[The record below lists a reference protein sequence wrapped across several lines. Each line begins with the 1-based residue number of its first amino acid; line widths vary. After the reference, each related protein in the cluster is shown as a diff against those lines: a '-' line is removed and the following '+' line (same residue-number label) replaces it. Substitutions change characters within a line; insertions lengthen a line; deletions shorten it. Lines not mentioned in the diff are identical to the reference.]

1 MERIWTML
9 TTPNEG
15 LMGIIFN
22 NLGIPFI
29 FIEISVYALLFTQVL
44 NIKYTKKQFIIYV
57 LSLAV
62 LSGISNSL
70 LVRPYSVY
78 LNMLSCII
86 LTIIIFRCNFFKAVL
101 AEFMPMIVNVVF
113 ETIISKIFMVLFG
126 LSYEELYLIPLTRL
140 CITLLIYLSIYL
152 LYRLI
157 KYYKINIVFIDGIR
171 NRTKFILILNFIFA
185 IIAIAMQFYIIGFY
199 LDKLPVFITLM
210 SAISLIVYFSISIFS
225 LLKTTKLEITSQ
237 SLEEAQLYNKTLQL
251 LHDNMRIIKHDFSN
265 IMQSIAGYIANDDM
279 KGLEKYYKS
288 VNKEYDNLNN
298 LAALDPSLINDPA
311 LYSLIAS
318 KYLLAEQ
325 ENVNFNVSIK
335 PHFDKIPVSPY
346 ILTRILGILLDNAVE
361 AAKNSVEKE
370 IFFEVTGPFENT
382 KFTKYVISIKN
393 SYSNKDV
400 NIDRTREKGFTSKT
414 EEKGSHG
421 LGLWEVNKI
430 LNKSDNLNLF
440 TNKTKELFIQDLEIF
455 VK

>member
-22 NLGIPFI
+22 KWGIPFI
-29 FIEISVYALLFTQVL
+29 FIEISLHVLLFTTVF
-44 NIKYTKKQFIIYV
+44 NITATRRQKIISILL
-57 LSLAV
+57 LSL
-62 LSGISNSL
+62 
-70 LVRPYSVY
+70 
-78 LNMLSCII
+78 LSCISNTI
-86 LTIIIFRCNFFKAVL
+86 LPKPYSSYINMVLYPIFIMLIFKVKLLKAVL
-101 AEFMPMIVNVVF
+101 AEFIPTITIVVL
-113 ETIISKIFMVLFG
+113 ETIFCKIGIILFNI
-126 LSYEELYLIPLTRL
+126 SYEELYLIPLSRL
-140 CITLLIYLSIYL
+140 FITVLIYLSTYL
-152 LYRLI
+152 IYRLI
-157 KYYKINIVFIDGIR
+157 KHYRINIILIEGMSKR
-171 NRTKFILILNFIFA
+171 SKFILILNSVFA

-210 SAISLIVYFSISIFS
+210 STISLIVYFSISIFS
-225 LLKTTKLEITSQ
+225 LLKTAKLEITSQ

-370 IFFEVTGPFENT
+370 IFFEVTGPYENT
-382 KFTKYVISIKN
+382 KFTKYVISIRN

-440 TNKTKELFIQDLEIF
+440 TTKTKELFIQDLEIF

>member
-22 NLGIPFI
+22 NWGIPFI

-70 LVRPYSVY
+70 LVRPYSTY
-78 LNMLSCII
+78 INMISELILII
-86 LTIIIFRCNFFKAVL
+86 TVFRTKFFKSII
-101 AEFMPMIVNVVF
+101 AEFIPMLVTVVF
-113 ETIISKIFMVLFG
+113 ETVISKIFMVLFNLG
-126 LSYEELYLIPLTRL
+126 YEELYLIPISRL
-140 CITLLIYLSIYL
+140 CITLLIYLCLYL
-152 LYRLI
+152 LYRLV
-157 KYYKINIVFIDGIR
+157 KYYKINIVFIDNMTKR
-171 NRTKFILILNFIFA
+171 NKLILILNFIFA
-185 IIAIAMQFYIIGFY
+185 IIAISMQFYIVVFY
-199 LDKLPVFITLM
+199 MKSLPAFVTLL
-210 SAISLIVYFSISIFS
+210 SILSLIVYFSISIFS

-393 SYSNKDV
+393 SYSNKDI

-440 TNKTKELFIQDLEIF
+440 TTKTKELFIQDLEIF

>member
-22 NLGIPFI
+22 KWGIPFI
-29 FIEISVYALLFTQVL
+29 FIEAIVFALLFTQIL
-44 NIKYTKKQFIIYV
+44 NIKYTKKQFVIYV
-57 LSLAV
+57 LSLCFV
-62 LSGISNSL
+62 SCLSSTFL
-70 LVRPYSVY
+70 DKPYSVY
-78 LNMLSCII
+78 LNMIADFILII
-86 LTIIIFRCNFFKAVL
+86 YVFKCSILKGII
-101 AEFMPMIVNVVF
+101 AEFIPKILIVVL
-113 ETIISKIFMVLFG
+113 ETIFCKIFMILFN
-126 LSYEELYLIPLTRL
+126 LSYEDLYLIPITRL
-140 CITLLIYLSIYL
+140 FITILIYLSTYL
-152 LYRLI
+152 IYRLI
-157 KYYKINIVFIDGIR
+157 KHFKLNIILIENMSR
-171 NRTKFILILNFIFA
+171 KNKFILILNFIFA
-185 IIAIAMQFYIIGFY
+185 IIAIAMQIYIIMFY
-199 LDKLPVFITLM
+199 METLPFLVTLLGI
-210 SAISLIVYFSISIFS
+210 ISLVIYFCISIFS
-225 LLKTTKLEITSQ
+225 LFKTTKLEVTNQ

-393 SYSNKDV
+393 SYSNKDI

-440 TNKTKELFIQDLEIF
+440 TTKTKELFIQDLEIF

>member
-22 NLGIPFI
+22 NFGIPFI
-29 FIEISVYALLFTQVL
+29 FIEISVCALLFTQIL
-44 NIKYTKKQFIIYV
+44 NIKFTKKQFVIYV
-57 LSLAV
+57 ISLAII
-62 LSGISNSL
+62 SGISNTL
-70 LVRPYSVY
+70 LGKPYSTY
-78 LNMLSCII
+78 LNMFVGILLII
-86 LTIIIFRCNFFKAVL
+86 YLFKCKFLKGIL
-101 AEFMPMIVNVVF
+101 AEFIPMIITVIF
-113 ETIISKIFMVLFG
+113 ETIISKIFMVLFDVN
-126 LSYEELYLIPLTRL
+126 YEELYLIPITRL
-140 CITLLIYLSIYL
+140 SITLLIYLSIYL

-157 KYYKINIVFIDGIR
+157 KYYKINIVFIEGIR

-225 LLKTTKLEITSQ
+225 LLKTAKLEMTSQ

-370 IFFEVTGPFENT
+370 IFFEVTGPYENT

-440 TNKTKELFIQDLEIF
+440 TTKTKELFIQDLEIF

>member
-1 MERIWTML
+1 MERTWTML

-22 NLGIPFI
+22 NFGIPFI

-70 LVRPYSVY
+70 LVRPYSTY
-78 LNMLSCII
+78 INMISELILII
-86 LTIIIFRCNFFKAVL
+86 TVFRTKFFKSII
-101 AEFMPMIVNVVF
+101 AEFIPMLVTVVF
-113 ETIISKIFMVLFG
+113 ETVISKIFMVLFNLG
-126 LSYEELYLIPLTRL
+126 YEELYLIPISRL
-140 CITLLIYLSIYL
+140 CITLLIYLCLYL
-152 LYRLI
+152 LYRLV
-157 KYYKINIVFIDGIR
+157 KYYKINIVFIDNMTKR
-171 NRTKFILILNFIFA
+171 NKLILILNFIFA
-185 IIAIAMQFYIIGFY
+185 IIAISMQFYIVVFY
-199 LDKLPVFITLM
+199 MKSLPAFVTLL
-210 SAISLIVYFSISIFS
+210 SILSLIVYFSISIFS

-393 SYSNKDV
+393 SYSNKDI

-440 TNKTKELFIQDLEIF
+440 TTKTKELFIQDLEIF

>member
-1 MERIWTML
+1 METIWTML

-22 NLGIPFI
+22 KWGIPFI
-29 FIEISVYALLFTQVL
+29 FIEISLHVLLFTTVL
-44 NIKYTKKQFIIYV
+44 NITATRKQKIISI
-57 LSLAV
+57 LSL
-62 LSGISNSL
+62 SL
-70 LVRPYSVY
+70 
-78 LNMLSCII
+78 LSCISNTI
-86 LTIIIFRCNFFKAVL
+86 LPKPYSSYINMILYPIFIMLIFKVKLLKAVL
-101 AEFMPMIVNVVF
+101 AEFIPTITIVVL
-113 ETIISKIFMVLFG
+113 ETIFCKIGIALFDI
-126 LSYEELYLIPLTRL
+126 SYEELYLIPLSRL
-140 CITLLIYLSIYL
+140 FITILIYLSTYL
-152 LYRLI
+152 IYRLI
-157 KYYKINIVFIDGIR
+157 KHYKINIVLIEGMSKR
-171 NRTKFILILNFIFA
+171 SKFILILNFIFA
-185 IIAIAMQFYIIGFY
+185 IIAIGMQIYIIVFYIET
-199 LDKLPVFITLM
+199 LPFFITLL
-210 SAISLIVYFSISIFS
+210 SIISLIIYFSISIFS

-288 VNKEYDNLNN
+288 INKEYDNLNN

-318 KYLLAEQ
+318 KYHLAEQ
-325 ENVNFNVSIK
+325 SNVTFNVNIRT
-335 PHFDKIPVSPY
+335 HFDKLPVSPY
-346 ILTRILGILLDNAVE
+346 VLTRILGILLDNAVE
-361 AAKNSVEKE
+361 AARNSPEKE
-370 IFFEVTGPFENT
+370 IFFDVTGPYENT

>member
-1 MERIWTML
+1 METIWTML

-22 NLGIPFI
+22 NFGIPFV
-29 FIEISVYALLFTQVL
+29 FIEIAVFALLFTQVL

-57 LSLAV
+57 LSLSIISC
-62 LSGISNSL
+62 LSSTFL
-70 LVRPYSVY
+70 DKPYSVY
-78 LNMLSCII
+78 LNMIADFILII
-86 LTIIIFRCNFFKAVL
+86 YIFKCTILRAFI
-101 AEFMPMIVNVVF
+101 AEFIPKILIVVL
-113 ETIISKIFMVLFG
+113 ETIFCKIFMILFD
-126 LSYEELYLIPLTRL
+126 LSYEALYLIPITRL
-140 CITLLIYLSIYL
+140 FITILIYLSTYL
-152 LYRLI
+152 IYRLI
-157 KYYKINIVFIDGIR
+157 KHFKLNIILIENMSR
-171 NRTKFILILNFIFA
+171 KNKFILILNFIFA
-185 IIAIAMQFYIIGFY
+185 IIAIAMQIYIIMFY
-199 LDKLPVFITLM
+199 METLPFLVTLLGI
-210 SAISLIVYFSISIFS
+210 ISLVIYFSISIFS

-361 AAKNSVEKE
+361 AAKNSAEKE
-370 IFFEVTGPFENT
+370 IFFEVTGPYENT

-440 TNKTKELFIQDLEIF
+440 TTKTKELFIQDLEIF

>member
-22 NLGIPFI
+22 KWGIPFI
-29 FIEISVYALLFTQVL
+29 FIEISLHVLLFTTVF
-44 NIKYTKKQFIIYV
+44 NITATRRQKIISILL
-57 LSLAV
+57 LSL
-62 LSGISNSL
+62 
-70 LVRPYSVY
+70 
-78 LNMLSCII
+78 LSCISNTI
-86 LTIIIFRCNFFKAVL
+86 LPKPYSSYINMVLYPIFIMLIFKVKLLKAVL
-101 AEFMPMIVNVVF
+101 AEFIPTITIVVL
-113 ETIISKIFMVLFG
+113 ETIFCKIGIILFNI
-126 LSYEELYLIPLTRL
+126 SYEELYLIPLSRL
-140 CITLLIYLSIYL
+140 FITVLIYLSTYL
-152 LYRLI
+152 IYRLI
-157 KYYKINIVFIDGIR
+157 KHYRINIILIEGMSKR
-171 NRTKFILILNFIFA
+171 SKFILILNSVFA

-210 SAISLIVYFSISIFS
+210 STISLIVYFSISIFS
-225 LLKTTKLEITSQ
+225 LLKTAKLEMTSQ

-440 TNKTKELFIQDLEIF
+440 TTKTKELFIQDLEIF